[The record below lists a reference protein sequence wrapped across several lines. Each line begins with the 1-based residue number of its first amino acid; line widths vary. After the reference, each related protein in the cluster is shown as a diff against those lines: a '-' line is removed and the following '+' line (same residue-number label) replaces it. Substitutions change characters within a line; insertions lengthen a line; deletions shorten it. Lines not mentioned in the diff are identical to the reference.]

1 MVTIKYLSTER
12 ISKLLYK
19 DIFYH
24 QKDYLII
31 NILALTGI
39 RVSELLSITPN
50 DILDDQAQLIIR
62 GKGDKIRNVDITSRL
77 SSMLLRY
84 IKEDHIKNNE
94 RLFKITRQRV
104 YQITKE
110 IAGVN
115 PHIFR
120 HSYAIHLLRKTK
132 NIRYVQVQLGHST
145 IISTQVY
152 LRYMD
157 FEEEKKKLDSLYA

>member
-1 MVTIKYLSTER
+1 MTIKYLTKEKVNEAMNKALASSE
-12 ISKLLYK
+12 K
-19 DIFYH
+19 DF
-24 QKDYLII
+24 LII
-31 NILALTGI
+31 SILAQTGI
-39 RVSELLSITPN
+39 RVSELLTITKN
-50 DILDDQAQLIIR
+50 DLLIDQAQIIIR
-62 GKGDKIRNVDITSRL
+62 GKGNKIRNVDVSPNVAL
-77 SSMLLRY
+77 MLEVYARQN
-84 IKEDHIKNNE
+84 KFKPDE

-157 FEEEKKKLDSLYA
+157 FEEEKQQLDSLYT

>member
-1 MVTIKYLSTER
+1 MTIKYLTKEKVNEAMNKALASSE
-12 ISKLLYK
+12 K
-19 DIFYH
+19 DF
-24 QKDYLII
+24 LII
-31 NILALTGI
+31 SILAQTGI
-39 RVSELLSITPN
+39 RVSELLTITKN
-50 DILDDQAQLIIR
+50 DLLIDQAQIIIR
-62 GKGDKIRNVDITSRL
+62 GKGNKIRNVDVSPNVAL
-77 SSMLLRY
+77 MLEVYARQN
-84 IKEDHIKNNE
+84 KFKPDE

-157 FEEEKKKLDSLYA
+157 FEEEKKKLDSLYN

>member
-1 MVTIKYLSTER
+1 MTIKYLSKEKIKKVLHKAFELDYKPYFI
-12 ISKLLYK
+12 IS
-19 DIFYH
+19 
-24 QKDYLII
+24 
-31 NILALTGI
+31 ILANTGI

-50 DILDDQAQLIIR
+50 DLLLDQRQLIIR
-62 GKGDKIRNVDITSRL
+62 GKGDKIRNVDIPPDLAYRIITYVRNNN
-77 SSMLLRY
+77 
-84 IKEDHIKNNE
+84 IKNKE
-94 RLFKITRQRV
+94 RVFKITRQRV

-115 PHIFR
+115 PHMFR

-157 FEEEKKKLDSLYA
+157 FEEEKQKLDSLYN

>member
-1 MVTIKYLSTER
+1 MNKALASSE
-12 ISKLLYK
+12 K
-19 DIFYH
+19 DF
-24 QKDYLII
+24 LII
-31 NILALTGI
+31 SILAQTGI
-39 RVSELLSITPN
+39 RVSELLTITKN
-50 DILDDQAQLIIR
+50 DLLIDQAQIIIR
-62 GKGDKIRNVDITSRL
+62 GKGNKIRNVDVSPNVAL
-77 SSMLLRY
+77 MLEVYARQN
-84 IKEDHIKNNE
+84 KFKPDE

-157 FEEEKKKLDSLYA
+157 FEEEKKKLDSLYN